1 MPFNIQWVE
10 NVLGDIDFKSLQ
22 TPAGQLMLHNQNGV
36 IVQTDWLP
44 SRRVNLLADNE
55 LNQYWLNPDKIIKIR
70 LLKQGTP
77 FRNKIWSMLCEIPI
91 GETMTYSALAK
102 KTGSSA
108 RAVGNAC
115 RDNPYAL
122 FIPCHRV
129 VSISGM
135 GGYCGQTKGDLME
148 VKHKLLEFEATYNK

>member
-22 TPAGQLMLHNQNGV
+22 TPAGQLILHNQNGV

-77 FRNKIWSMLCEIPI
+77 FRNKVWSMLCEIPI

>member
-108 RAVGNAC
+108 RTVGNAC